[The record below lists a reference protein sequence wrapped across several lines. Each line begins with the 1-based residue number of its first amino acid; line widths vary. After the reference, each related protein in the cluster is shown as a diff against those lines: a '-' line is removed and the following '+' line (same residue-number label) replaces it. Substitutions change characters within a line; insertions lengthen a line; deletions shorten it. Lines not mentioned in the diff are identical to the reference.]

1 MEKKDFVYVENFE
14 IIKMDIRKAIAEAEK
29 VPKMKFEGNCDEKV
43 ENITDIW
50 PIINCLEQTNPC
62 DLIAD

>member
-29 VPKMKFEGNCDEKV
+29 AAKMKF
-43 ENITDIW
+43 
-50 PIINCLEQTNPC
+50 
-62 DLIAD
+62 